1 LTNDIILVSF
11 ISEVNMKLIT
21 REIDYAVRALIYLAA
36 NRNETVTVPELVDE
50 LGITRPFLRK
60 IMQLLA
66 KAGVIE
72 SYKGNKGGFR
82 LIKKPGDI
90 YLIDLIEIFQG
101 KFSLNECLLNKD
113 ICPNKGN
120 CILKDRVDDIE
131 EKVKKEL
138 EFIDL
143 KSLIKK

>member
-1 LTNDIILVSF
+1 
-11 ISEVNMKLIT
+11 MKLIT
-21 REIDYAVRALIYLAA
+21 REIDYAVRALIYLAD
-36 NRNETVTVPELVDE
+36 NKNEGIVSVPELVDE

-82 LIKKPGDI
+82 LIKKPDDV
-90 YLIDLIEIFQG
+90 YLIDLVEIFQG
-101 KFSLNECLLNKD
+101 NFSLNECILNKD

-131 EKVKKEL
+131 EKVKLEL
-138 EFIDL
+138 ESIDL
-143 KSLIKK
+143 SSLIKK

>member
-1 LTNDIILVSF
+1 
-11 ISEVNMKLIT
+11 MKLIT

-82 LIKKPGDI
+82 LVKEPGDI

>member
-1 LTNDIILVSF
+1 
-11 ISEVNMKLIT
+11 MKLIT
-21 REIDYAVRALIYLAA
+21 REIDNAVRALVYLAA

-90 YLIDLIEIFQG
+90 YLIGLIEIFQG
-101 KFSLNECLLNKD
+101 KFSLNECIMNKD
-113 ICPNKGN
+113 ICPNRGN
-120 CILKDRVDDIE
+120 CILKNRIDGIE

-138 EFIDL
+138 ESINLGSF
-143 KSLIKK
+143 IKK

>member
-1 LTNDIILVSF
+1 
-11 ISEVNMKLIT
+11 MKLIT
-21 REIDYAVRALIYLAA
+21 REIDYAVRALIYLAD
-36 NRNETVTVPELVDE
+36 NKNEGIVSVPELVDE

-82 LIKKPGDI
+82 LIKKPDDV
-90 YLIDLIEIFQG
+90 YLIDLVEIFQG
-101 KFSLNECLLNKD
+101 DFSLNECLLNKD

-131 EKVKKEL
+131 EKVKLEL
-138 EFIDL
+138 ESIDL
-143 KSLIKK
+143 SSLIKK

>member
-1 LTNDIILVSF
+1 
-11 ISEVNMKLIT
+11 MKLIT
-21 REIDYAVRALIYLAA
+21 REIDYAVRALIYLAD
-36 NRNETVTVPELVDE
+36 NKNEGIVSVPELVDE

-82 LIKKPGDI
+82 LIKKPDDV
-90 YLIDLIEIFQG
+90 YLIDLVEIFQG
-101 KFSLNECLLNKD
+101 NFSLNECILNKD

-131 EKVKKEL
+131 EKVRLEL
-138 EFIDL
+138 ESIDL
-143 KSLIKK
+143 SSLIKK

>member
-1 LTNDIILVSF
+1 
-11 ISEVNMKLIT
+11 MKLIT
-21 REIDYAVRALIYLAA
+21 RDIDYAVRALIYMAD
-36 NRNETVTVPELVDE
+36 NGNGETVPVPELVDE

-82 LIKKPGDI
+82 LIKKPEDI
-90 YLIDLIEIFQG
+90 YLIDLVEIFQG
-101 KFSLNECLLNKD
+101 AFSLNECFLNKG
-113 ICPNKGN
+113 ICPNKAS
-120 CILKDRVDDIE
+120 CILRSRVDDIE

-138 EFIDL
+138 ESIDL
-143 KSLIKK
+143 RSLIKR

>member
-1 LTNDIILVSF
+1 
-11 ISEVNMKLIT
+11 MKLIT
-21 REIDYAVRALIYLAA
+21 REIDYAVRALIYLAD
-36 NRNETVTVPELVDE
+36 NKNEGIVSVPELVDE

-82 LIKKPGDI
+82 LIKKPDDV
-90 YLIDLIEIFQG
+90 YLIDLVEIFQG
-101 KFSLNECLLNKD
+101 DFSLNECLLNKD

-131 EKVKKEL
+131 EKVRVEL
-138 EFIDL
+138 KSIDL
-143 KSLIKK
+143 SSLIKK

>member
-1 LTNDIILVSF
+1 
-11 ISEVNMKLIT
+11 MKLIT
-21 REIDYAVRALIYLAA
+21 REIDYAVRALIYLAD
-36 NRNETVTVPELVDE
+36 NKNEGIVSVPELVDE

-66 KAGVIE
+66 KAGVIK

-82 LIKKPGDI
+82 LIKKPDDV
-90 YLIDLIEIFQG
+90 YLIDLVEIFQG
-101 KFSLNECLLNKD
+101 DFSLNECLLNKD

-131 EKVKKEL
+131 EKVRVEL
-138 EFIDL
+138 KSIDL
-143 KSLIKK
+143 SSLIKK

>member
-1 LTNDIILVSF
+1 
-11 ISEVNMKLIT
+11 MKLIT
-21 REIDYAVRALIYLAA
+21 REIDYAVRALIYLAD
-36 NRNETVTVPELVDE
+36 NKNEGIVSVPELVDE

-66 KAGVIE
+66 KAGVIK

-82 LIKKPGDI
+82 LIKKPDDV
-90 YLIDLIEIFQG
+90 YLIDIVEIFQG
-101 KFSLNECLLNKD
+101 DFSLNECILNKD

-131 EKVKKEL
+131 EKVRLEL
-138 EFIDL
+138 ESIDL
-143 KSLIKK
+143 SSLIKK

>member
-1 LTNDIILVSF
+1 
-11 ISEVNMKLIT
+11 MKLIT
-21 REIDYAVRALIYLAA
+21 RDIDYAVRALIYLAD
-36 NRNETVTVPELVDE
+36 NKNEGIVPVPELVDG

-60 IMQLLA
+60 IMQVLG
-66 KAGVIE
+66 KAGVVE

-113 ICPNKGN
+113 ICPNESN
-120 CILKDRVDDIE
+120 CILKDRVEDIE
-131 EKVKKEL
+131 EKVRIEL
-138 EFIDL
+138 GSIDL
-143 KSLIKK
+143 SSLIK

>member
-1 LTNDIILVSF
+1 
-11 ISEVNMKLIT
+11 MKLIT
-21 REIDYAVRALIYLAA
+21 RDIDYAVRALIYLAD
-36 NRNETVTVPELVDE
+36 NGKGGTVAIPELVDE

-66 KAGVIE
+66 KADVIL

-82 LIKKPGDI
+82 LIKKPEDI

-101 KFSLNECLLNKD
+101 NFSLNECLLNKD

-120 CILKDRVDDIE
+120 CILKDKVDGIE
-131 EKVKKEL
+131 EKVKTEL
-138 EFIDL
+138 GSIDL
-143 KSLIKK
+143 RSLIK

>member
-1 LTNDIILVSF
+1 
-11 ISEVNMKLIT
+11 MKLIT
-21 REIDYAVRALIYLAA
+21 RDIDYAVRALIYLAD
-36 NRNETVTVPELVDE
+36 NGKGGTVPVPELVDE

-66 KAGVIE
+66 KADVTR

-82 LIKKPGDI
+82 LIKKPEDI

-120 CILKDRVDDIE
+120 CILKDKVDGIE
-131 EKVKKEL
+131 EKVKTEL
-138 EFIDL
+138 GSIDL
-143 KSLIKK
+143 RSLIK

>member
-1 LTNDIILVSF
+1 
-11 ISEVNMKLIT
+11 MKLIT
-21 REIDYAVRALIYLAA
+21 RDIDYAVRALIYLAD
-36 NRNETVTVPELVDE
+36 NKNEGIVSVPELVDE

-82 LIKKPGDI
+82 LIKKPDDV
-90 YLIDLIEIFQG
+90 YLIDLVEIFQG
-101 KFSLNECLLNKD
+101 DFSLNECLLNKD

-131 EKVKKEL
+131 EKIRLEL
-138 EFIDL
+138 KSIDL
-143 KSLIKK
+143 SSLIKK

>member
-1 LTNDIILVSF
+1 
-11 ISEVNMKLIT
+11 MKLIT
-21 REIDYAVRALIYLAA
+21 REIDYAVRALIYLAD
-36 NRNETVTVPELVDE
+36 NKNEGIVPVPELVDE

-82 LIKKPGDI
+82 LIKKPDDV
-90 YLIDLIEIFQG
+90 YLIDLVEIFQG
-101 KFSLNECLLNKD
+101 DFSLNECLLNKD

-131 EKVKKEL
+131 EKVRLEL
-138 EFIDL
+138 ESIDL
-143 KSLIKK
+143 SSLIKK

>member
-1 LTNDIILVSF
+1 
-11 ISEVNMKLIT
+11 MKLIT

-82 LIKKPGDI
+82 LIKEPGDI

-101 KFSLNECLLNKD
+101 KFSLNECLLNKG

-138 EFIDL
+138 KFIDL

>member
-1 LTNDIILVSF
+1 
-11 ISEVNMKLIT
+11 MKLIT
-21 REIDYAVRALIYLAA
+21 REIDYAVRALIHLAA

-66 KAGVIE
+66 RAGVIE

-113 ICPNKGN
+113 ICPNKSN

-138 EFIDL
+138 ESIDL
-143 KSLIKK
+143 KSLVKK

>member
-1 LTNDIILVSF
+1 
-11 ISEVNMKLIT
+11 MKLIT
-21 REIDYAVRALIYLAA
+21 RDIDYAVRALIYLAD
-36 NRNETVTVPELVDE
+36 NGKGETVPIPELVDE

-66 KAGVIE
+66 KADVTR

-82 LIKKPGDI
+82 LIKKPEDI

-101 KFSLNECLLNKD
+101 NFSLNECLLNKD

-120 CILKDRVDDIE
+120 CILKDKVDVIE
-131 EKVKKEL
+131 EKVKTEL
-138 EFIDL
+138 GSIDL
-143 KSLIKK
+143 RSLIK

>member
-1 LTNDIILVSF
+1 
-11 ISEVNMKLIT
+11 MKLIT
-21 REIDYAVRALIYLAA
+21 RDIDYAVRALIYLAD
-36 NRNETVTVPELVDE
+36 NGKGETVPIPELVDE

-66 KAGVIE
+66 KADVIR

-82 LIKKPGDI
+82 LIKKPEDI

-101 KFSLNECLLNKD
+101 NFSLNECLLNKD

-120 CILKDRVDDIE
+120 CILNNRVNDIE

-138 EFIDL
+138 ESIDL
-143 KSLIKK
+143 RSLIK

>member
-1 LTNDIILVSF
+1 
-11 ISEVNMKLIT
+11 MKLIT
-21 REIDYAVRALIYLAA
+21 RDIDYAVRALIYLAD
-36 NRNETVTVPELVDE
+36 NKNEGIVSVPELVDE

-82 LIKKPGDI
+82 LIKKPDDV
-90 YLIDLIEIFQG
+90 YLIDLVEIFQG
-101 KFSLNECLLNKD
+101 DFSLNECLLNKD
-113 ICPNKGN
+113 ICPNKDN

-131 EKVKKEL
+131 EKIRLEL
-138 EFIDL
+138 KSIDL
-143 KSLIKK
+143 SSLIKK

>member
-1 LTNDIILVSF
+1 
-11 ISEVNMKLIT
+11 MKLIT
-21 REIDYAVRALIYLAA
+21 RDIDYAVRALVYLAD
-36 NRNETVTVPELVDE
+36 NKNEETVPVPELVDE

-66 KAGVIE
+66 KAGITR

-82 LIKKPGDI
+82 LIKKPEDI
-90 YLIDLIEIFQG
+90 YLIDIIEIFQG
-101 KFSLNECLLNKD
+101 NFSLNECLLNKD

-120 CILKDRVDDIE
+120 CILKNRVNDIE

-138 EFIDL
+138 GSIDL
-143 KSLIKK
+143 RSLIK